1 VHRPRTSHLRF
12 HSRFKFRRA
21 KQKQDPDTPCTVAE
35 RGGGAEEQL
44 KALSKTSPSF
54 EEKRERRE
62 RDMEGEAEHRKTR
75 AAGSEVSD
83 QRIEIVLSWLTL

>member
-1 VHRPRTSHLRF
+1 M
-12 HSRFKFRRA
+12 
-21 KQKQDPDTPCTVAE
+21 
-35 RGGGAEEQL
+35 

-62 RDMEGEAEHRKTR
+62 RDTEGEAKHRKTR